1 MAARVFARNPP
12 DRRNPTRMLTS
23 KPRLP
28 IKEILLVGLLPS
40 PLKKFVYRLR
50 GYKIGRDVSLS
61 LGCVVTGENVS
72 IGDGAQ
78 IGFLTI
84 VRGRTVAIG
93 RHVQI
98 GTMSFLDVPFIEIGE
113 GSRINEQVFIGGLQF
128 PNSKFV
134 MGRNCQIMQMSFIN
148 PTRSITIGDDSG
160 IGGHSLLF
168 GHTSWL
174 SKFEGYPV
182 EFDSIEIGRSVSVAW
197 RVFILPGAKIGDGT
211 VVGANSLVRGTIPE
225 QCLAVGFP
233 ARVVSK
239 SPELPRIL
247 SLEEKT
253 RYLQEMVAEMIE
265 FFRGFDLTCS
275 ESNGDWIVSQKKNS
289 WFGSSAQA
297 WTLRILSTSGDD
309 LTREIKR
316 SHADVIVSLNPI
328 LPETRH
334 ALNLAQCV
342 WIDIEQKER
351 SDFGNELGE
360 EVAMYL
366 RRYGVRLL
374 REKAIT

>member
-1 MAARVFARNPP
+1 
-12 DRRNPTRMLTS
+12 MLTS

-50 GYKIGRDVSLS
+50 GYKIGRHVSLG
-61 LGCVVTGENVS
+61 LGSVVTGENVS
-72 IGDGAQ
+72 IGDGVQ
-78 IGFLTI
+78 IGFLSI
-84 VRGRTVAIG
+84 IRGRSVSIG

-113 GSRINEQVFIGGLQF
+113 GSRINEQVFVGGLQF

-160 IGGHSLLF
+160 IGGYSLLF

-211 VVGANSLVRGTIPE
+211 VIGANSLVRGTIPE

-239 SPELPRIL
+239 SPDLPRIV
-247 SLEEKT
+247 SGEEKKKYLEEIVS
-253 RYLQEMVAEMIE
+253 EMVE
-265 FFRGFDLTCS
+265 FFRNSDLICS
-275 ESNGDWIVSQKKNS
+275 ENNGDWIVSRKKRAF
-289 WFGSSAQA
+289 FGGAGEA
-297 WTLRILSTSGDD
+297 WTLRILSSNDD
-309 LTREIKR
+309 ELDREINH
-316 SHADVIVSLNPI
+316 SHADVIVSLNAI
-328 LPETRH
+328 TEETRRR
-334 ALNLAQCV
+334 LNAANST
-342 WIDIEQKER
+342 WIDIQNKER
-351 SDFGNELGE
+351 SDSGNDLGE

-374 REKAIT
+374 RERPAV

>member
-1 MAARVFARNPP
+1 
-12 DRRNPTRMLTS
+12 MLTS

-40 PLKKFVYRLR
+40 PLKKLVYRLR
-50 GYKIGRDVSLS
+50 GYKIGRNVSLS
-61 LGCVVTGENVS
+61 LGCVITGENVS

-84 VRGRTVAIG
+84 IRGRNVSIG
-93 RHVQI
+93 PHVQI

-113 GSRINEQVFIGGLQF
+113 GSRINEQVFVGGLQF

-197 RVFILPGAKIGDGT
+197 RVFILPGAKIGDGA
-211 VVGANSLVRGTIPE
+211 VIGANSLVRGTIPE

-247 SLEEKT
+247 SDDEKKRYLEE
-253 RYLQEMVAEMIE
+253 MVTEMIE
-265 FFRGFDLTCS
+265 FFRGFELTCS
-275 ESNGDWIVSQKKNS
+275 ESNGDWIVSKNQS
-289 WFGSSAQA
+289 GLFGSSSQA
-297 WTLRILSTSGDD
+297 WTLRILSSAGDD
-309 LTREIKR
+309 LDREIKR
-316 SHADVIVSLNPI
+316 SHADVILSLNS
-328 LPETRH
+328 LTTETRR
-334 ALNLAQCV
+334 ALNAANCAWL
-342 WIDIEQKER
+342 DIQNKER

-374 REKAIT
+374 REKPGV

>member
-1 MAARVFARNPP
+1 
-12 DRRNPTRMLTS
+12 MLTS

-28 IKEILLVGLLPS
+28 IKEILLVGLWPS
-40 PLKKFVYRLR
+40 PLKKLIYRLR
-50 GYKIGRDVSLS
+50 GYKIGRNVSLS
-61 LGCVVTGENVS
+61 LGCVVTGDRVS
-72 IGDGAQ
+72 IGEGTQ
-78 IGFLTI
+78 IGFFSI
-84 VRGRTVAIG
+84 IRGRSVSIG
-93 RHVQI
+93 NHVQI

-113 GSRINEQVFIGGLQF
+113 GSKINEQVFIGGLQF

-197 RVFILPGAKIGDGT
+197 RVFILPGAKIGDGA
-211 VVGANSLVRGTIPE
+211 VIGANSLVRGTIPE

-247 SLEEKT
+247 SEEEKKRYLEE
-253 RYLQEMVAEMIE
+253 MVSEMIE
-265 FFRGFDLTCS
+265 FFRGFDLTCDQN
-275 ESNGDWIVSQKKNS
+275 NGDWIISQKKRGL
-289 WFGSSAQA
+289 FGASRQA
-297 WTLRILSTSGDD
+297 WTLRVLSTAGED
-309 LTREIKR
+309 LNRDINR
-316 SHADVIVSLNPI
+316 SHADVVLSLHP
-328 LPETRH
+328 LTAETRRG
-334 ALNLAQCV
+334 LNAAYSV
-342 WIDIEQKER
+342 WIDIHNKER

-374 REKAIT
+374 REKTNA

>member
-1 MAARVFARNPP
+1 
-12 DRRNPTRMLTS
+12 MLTS

-28 IKEILLVGLLPS
+28 IKEILLVGLWPS
-40 PLKKFVYRLR
+40 PLKKLIYRLR
-50 GYKIGRDVSLS
+50 GYKIGRNVSLS

-84 VRGRTVAIG
+84 VRGRSISIG

-113 GSRINEQVFIGGLQF
+113 GSKINEQVFVGGLQF

-160 IGGHSLLF
+160 IGGHCLLF

-197 RVFILPGAKIGDGT
+197 RVFILPGAKIGDGA
-211 VVGANSLVRGTIPE
+211 VIGANSLVRGTIPE

-239 SPELPRIL
+239 APELPRIV
-247 SLEEKT
+247 SDAEKKRYLEEM
-253 RYLQEMVAEMIE
+253 MVEMIE
-265 FFRGFDLTCS
+265 FFRGFELTCS
-275 ESNGDWIVSQKKNS
+275 ETSGDWTVSQKES
-289 WFGSSAQA
+289 GLFGSSRQA
-297 WTLRILSTSGDD
+297 WTLRTLSSSGDD
-309 LTREIKR
+309 LNREINR
-316 SHADVIVSLNPI
+316 SPVDVIVSLNA
-328 LPETRH
+328 LTPETRR
-334 ALNLAQCV
+334 ALNAANCA
-342 WIDIEQKER
+342 WIDIQNKER

-374 REKAIT
+374 RDRTDL